1 MKFFKKLLISSVAVP
16 FFVPVLAEDTLKIT
30 VTGTRSERPVET
42 FPGSIEVMELDEI
55 NSKNTS
61 DTIDIL
67 DDFVGVSFE
76 NIYSS
81 KTGYKGNYN
90 AGKINIRG
98 VDGNRILMM
107 IDGVRLPESY
117 IYGDYYVLGRAK
129 YINFDTLKAVEIFKG
144 PASSLYGSDALG
156 GLVYFRS
163 LAPGD
168 FLDDDQNYSVNIPFS
183 YDSSNDGFK
192 ESIKIASKLSDN
204 LSSLFIFTKEDS
216 SEYKV
221 KTDSIYLDDFT
232 NKGNNFFANLEY
244 KINDN
249 SKVNLIGDFV
259 DRDVDSTMASGNLD
273 VLSYT
278 SHKTN
283 SNTESN
289 RLNLVYNYDNKEKL
303 NFFDKA
309 KVSLFS
315 QYQRIDDNYDRVY
328 SAYNFSTRSYTPAN
342 KDQDYY
348 LKNTSYG
355 GEIQLNST
363 VKANNKDHKL
373 TYGVDFSSFDTLRL
387 QTTIDNLAGS
397 TDVAKYN
404 PDTVTQKLGVYIQDE
419 FSSGK
424 FDFIAGLRYD
434 NYELDATSDSTF
446 VGSDNSLGS
455 DDPLAADH
463 SSDAFSP
470 SLVASYNWSPELST
484 YFKYAKGFRSPSYMN
499 INSSRNET
507 YYTTLSNPDLKAEK
521 SDTFEFGL
529 KRNTKK
535 QNLAANVFISK
546 YKDFIEAYKCIENC
560 GARSGLVFQSQNATD
575 AEIWGAE
582 FNSTYFLKEE
592 RYGTSFNTK
601 IAYTKGDNNTDNVP
615 LTTIQPFDGEFS
627 IRYNTEDDSWLHAL
641 TANYVGEPR
650 VESGTA
656 TFVPESYFT
665 FDFST
670 RYKYSDSLE
679 LTAGVHNILDKRY
692 YNYQSVQGLAA
703 DLTNLTRYSE
713 PGRSFK
719 LGFNWKF

>member
-1 MKFFKKLLISSVAVP
+1 MTSVATSL
-16 FFVPVLAEDTLKIT
+16 FVPVLAQDTLKIT
-30 VTGTRSERPVET
+30 VTGTKSERPAET
-42 FPGSIEVMELDEI
+42 FPGSIDVMNFEEI

-67 DDFVGVSFE
+67 DDFTGVSFE

-81 KTGYKGNYN
+81 KSGYKGNYN

-98 VDGNRILMM
+98 VDGNRVLMM

-129 YINFDTLKAVEIFKG
+129 YINFDTIKAVEVFKG

-156 GLVYFRS
+156 GLIYFRS
-163 LAPGD
+163 LEPGD
-168 FLDDDQNYSVNIPFS
+168 FLDDDKDYSVNIPFS
-183 YDSSNDGFK
+183 YDSSNDGYK
-192 ESIKIASKLSDN
+192 GSIKVASKLSEN
-204 LSSLFIFTKEDS
+204 LSSLFIYTREDS

-221 KTDSIYLDDFT
+221 KTDSKYLDDFT
-232 NKGNNFFANLEY
+232 NKGNNLFANLEL

-259 DRDVDSTMASGNLD
+259 YRDGESTMAPGNLG

-278 SHKTN
+278 SHTTN
-283 SNTESN
+283 SKTESSRVN
-289 RLNLVYNYDNKEKL
+289 VVYNYEDKENS

-315 QYQRIDDNYDRVY
+315 QYQRIDDNYDRIY
-328 SAYNFSTRSYTPAN
+328 MAYNPQTKKFSAAN

-363 VKANNKDHKL
+363 SNFANKDHKL
-373 TYGVDFSSFDTLRL
+373 TYGIDYSNFDTLRL

-397 TDVAKYN
+397 TEVAKYN
-404 PDTVTQKLGVYIQDE
+404 PDTITQRLGIYIQDE
-419 FSSGK
+419 FSSGN
-424 FDFIAGLRYD
+424 FDFIAGIRYD
-434 NYELDATSDSTF
+434 NYDLDASSDSIYQDSGNG
-446 VGSDNSLGS
+446 VQI
-455 DDPLAADH
+455 AADH

-470 SLVASYNWSPELST
+470 SLVASYNLSPELST
-484 YFKYAKGFRSPSYMN
+484 YVKYAKGFRSPSFQN
-499 INSSRNET
+499 INSSRNPG

-521 SDTFEFGL
+521 SDTYEVGL

-535 QNLAANVFISK
+535 QNLAANVFFSK
-546 YKDFIEAYKCIENC
+546 YKDFIEAYKLIDP
-560 GARSGLVFQSQNATD
+560 STSTYKSVNATD
-575 AEIWGAE
+575 AEIWGME
-582 FNSTYFLKEE
+582 LNSTYYLNEE
-592 RYGTSFNTK
+592 RYGTSFNTT
-601 IAYTKGDNNTDNVP
+601 IAYAKGDNNTDNVP
-615 LTTIQPFDGEFS
+615 LTTVQPFDAKFS
-627 IRYNTEDDSWLHAL
+627 IRYNTEDDSWLHII

-650 VESGTA
+650 VASGTT
-656 TFVPESYFT
+656 TFVPDSYFT

-679 LTAGVHNILDKRY
+679 LTAGVYNLLDERY
-692 YNYQSVQGLAA
+692 YNYQSVQGLAT
-703 DLTNLTRYSE
+703 DLENLTRYSQ
-713 PGRSFK
+713 PGRSIK

>member
-1 MKFFKKLLISSVAVP
+1 MKFFKKLLMTSVATSLV
-16 FFVPVLAEDTLKIT
+16 VPVLAQDTLKIT

-42 FPGSIEVMELDEI
+42 FPGSIEVMESDEI
-55 NSKNTS
+55 NTKNTS

-67 DDFVGVSFE
+67 DDFTGVSFE

-129 YINFDTLKAVEIFKG
+129 YINFDTVKAVEVFKG

-168 FLDDDQNYSVNIPFS
+168 FLDDEKDNSINIPFS

-204 LSSLFIFTKEDS
+204 LSSLFIFTREDS

-221 KTDSIYLDDFT
+221 KTDSKYLDDFT
-232 NKGNNFFANLEY
+232 NNGNNYFANLEY
-244 KINDN
+244 KFDDK
-249 SKVNLIGDFV
+249 SKVNLIADFV
-259 DRDVDSTMASGNLD
+259 NRDVNSTMASGNLD

-278 SHKTN
+278 SHTTN

-289 RLNLVYNYDNKEKL
+289 RVNLVYNYENEEKS
-303 NFFDKA
+303 NFLDKA
-309 KVSLFS
+309 KVSIFS
-315 QYQRIDDNYDRVY
+315 QYQRIDDNYDRIY
-328 SAYNFSTRSYTPAN
+328 SAYNFRTRSYSPAN

-363 VKANNKDHKL
+363 TNIANKDHNL
-373 TYGVDFSSFDTLRL
+373 TYGIDFSSFDTLRL
-387 QTTIDNLAGS
+387 QTTIDNIAGS

-404 PDTVTQKLGVYIQDE
+404 PDTITQKLGIYIQDE
-419 FSSGK
+419 FSSGN

-434 NYELDATSDSTF
+434 NYDLDASSDSIYQ
-446 VGSDNSLGS
+446 GSGNGDQV
-455 DDPLAADH
+455 AADH

-470 SLVASYNWSPELST
+470 SLVASYNWSSELSS
-484 YFKYAKGFRSPSYMN
+484 YIKYAKGFRSPSFQN
-499 INSSRNET
+499 INSSRNPG

-521 SDTFEFGL
+521 SDTYEVGL

-535 QNLAANVFISK
+535 QNLAASLFFSK
-546 YKDFIEAYKCIENC
+546 YKDFIEAYKLID
-560 GARSGLVFQSQNATD
+560 ATTSTYKSVNATD
-575 AEIWGAE
+575 AEIWGIE
-582 FNSTYFLKEE
+582 LNSTNYLNEE
-592 RYGTSFNTK
+592 RYGTSFNTTL
-601 IAYTKGDNNTDNVP
+601 AYTKGDNNTENVP
-615 LTTIQPFDGEFS
+615 LTTIQPFDAKFS
-627 IRYNTEDDSWLHAL
+627 IRYNTIDDSWLHIL
-641 TANYVGEPR
+641 SANYVGEPR
-650 VESGTA
+650 VASGTT
-656 TFVPESYFT
+656 TFVPDSYFT

-679 LTAGVHNILDKRY
+679 LTAGVYNLLDERY
-692 YNYQSVQGLAA
+692 YNYQSVQGLATT
-703 DLTNLTRYSE
+703 LENLTRYSQ
-713 PGRSFK
+713 PGRSVR

>member
-1 MKFFKKLLISSVAVP
+1 MKLFKKLLLTSVAASLVA
-16 FFVPVLAEDTLKIT
+16 PVIAEDTLKIT

-67 DDFVGVSFE
+67 DDFTGVSFE

-81 KTGYKGNYN
+81 KSGYKGNYN
-90 AGKINIRG
+90 AGKVNIRG

-107 IDGVRLPESY
+107 VDGVRLPESY
-117 IYGDYYVLGRAK
+117 IYGDYYVLGRSK
-129 YINFDTLKAVEIFKG
+129 YINFDTIKAVEIFKG

-168 FLDDDQNYSVNIPFS
+168 FLDDDQNTSVNIPFS

-204 LSSLFIFTKEDS
+204 LSGLFIYTKEDS

-221 KTDSIYLDDFT
+221 KTDSKYLDDFT

-244 KINDN
+244 KFNEN
-249 SKVNLIGDFV
+249 NKVNFIGDLV
-259 DRDVDSTMASGNLD
+259 NRDVESTMADGNLN

-278 SHKTN
+278 SHTTN
-283 SNTESN
+283 SNTESSRFN
-289 RLNLVYNYDNKEKL
+289 IVYNYDNKEKSNL
-303 NFFDKA
+303 FDKA
-309 KVSLFS
+309 KVSIFS
-315 QYQRIDDNYDRVY
+315 QYQRIDDNYDRIY
-328 SAYNFSTRSYTPAN
+328 SAYNFRTRSFSPAN

-348 LKNTSYG
+348 LKNDSYG
-355 GEIQLNST
+355 GELQLNST
-363 VKANNKDHKL
+363 INTANTDHKL
-373 TYGVDFSSFDTLRL
+373 TYGIDFSSFDTTRL

-397 TDVAKYN
+397 TEVDKYN
-404 PDTVTQKLGVYIQDE
+404 PDTITQKLGIYIQDE
-419 FSSGK
+419 FSYGN
-424 FDFIAGLRYD
+424 FDFIAGVRYD
-434 NYELDATSDSTF
+434 NYDLDASSDAIYQDS
-446 VGSDNSLGS
+446 GLG
-455 DDPLAADH
+455 PQLAVDH
-463 SSDAFSP
+463 SSNAVSP
-470 SLVASYNWSPELST
+470 SLVASYNWSPELSS
-484 YFKYAKGFRSPSYMN
+484 YFKYAKGFRSPSFQN
-499 INSSRNET
+499 INSSRNPG

-521 SDTFEFGL
+521 SDTFEIGL

-535 QNLAANVFISK
+535 QNFAANVFFSK
-546 YKDFIEAYKCIENC
+546 YKDFIEAYKQV
-560 GARSGLVFQSQNATD
+560 GPTTYQSQNASD

-582 FNSTYFLKEE
+582 LNSTYYLNEE
-592 RYGTSFNTK
+592 RYGTSFNTS
-601 IAYTKGDNNTDNVP
+601 IAYAKGDNNTDDVP
-615 LTTIQPFDGEFS
+615 LTTVQPFNGKFS

-650 VESGTA
+650 VESGTD
-656 TFVPESYFT
+656 TFVPDSYFT

-679 LTAGVHNILDKRY
+679 LTAGIYNMLDETY
-692 YNYQSVQGLAA
+692 YNYQSVKGLSTN
-703 DLTNLTRYSE
+703 LENLTRYSQ
-713 PGRSFK
+713 PGRSFR
-719 LGFNWKF
+719 LGFNLKF

>member
-1 MKFFKKLLISSVAVP
+1 MKLFHKLLISSVAATFV
-16 FFVPVLAEDTLKIT
+16 VPVLAQDTLKIT

-42 FPGSIEVMELDEI
+42 FPGSIDVLNQEDIE
-55 NSKNTS
+55 SKNTS

-67 DDFVGVSFE
+67 DDLTGVSFE

-81 KTGYKGNYN
+81 KSGYKGNYN

-107 IDGVRLPESY
+107 VDGIRLPESY

-129 YINFDTLKAVEIFKG
+129 YINFDTLKAVEVFKG

-168 FLDDDQNYSVNIPFS
+168 FLDDEQNNSVNIPFS

-204 LSSLFIFTKEDS
+204 LSSLFIFTKENS

-221 KTDSIYLDDFT
+221 KTDSTYLDDFT

-259 DRDVDSTMASGNLD
+259 NRDVDSTMAAGNLD

-278 SHKTN
+278 SHTTN
-283 SNTESN
+283 SKTESN
-289 RLNLVYNYDNKEKL
+289 RLNLVYNYDNKEKS

-309 KVSLFS
+309 KVSIFN
-315 QYQRIDDNYDRVY
+315 QYQRIDDNYDRIY
-328 SAYNFSTRSYTPAN
+328 SAYNPQTRSYSPAN

-363 VKANNKDHKL
+363 VKADNKDHKL
-373 TYGVDFSSFDTLRL
+373 TYGIDYSSFDTLRL

-397 TDVAKYN
+397 TEVAKYN

-424 FDFIAGLRYD
+424 FDFIAGVRYD
-434 NYELDATSDSTF
+434 NYDLDATSDAIFQDS
-446 VGSDNSLGS
+446 GSGDQI
-455 DDPLAADH
+455 AADH
-463 SSDAFSP
+463 SSDALSP
-470 SLVASYNWSPELST
+470 SLVASYNWSPELSS
-484 YFKYAKGFRSPSYMN
+484 YVKYAKGFRSPSFQN
-499 INSSRNET
+499 INSSRNPG
-507 YYTTLSNPDLKAEK
+507 YYTTLSNPNLKAEK
-521 SDTFEFGL
+521 SDTYEIGL

-535 QNLAANVFISK
+535 QNLAANVFFSK
-546 YKDFIEAYKCIENC
+546 YKDFIEAYKLID
-560 GARSGLVFQSQNATD
+560 ASTSTYQSVNATD

-582 FNSTYFLKEE
+582 LNSTYYLNEE
-592 RYGTSFNTK
+592 RYGTSFNSR

-615 LTTIQPFDGEFS
+615 LTTIQPFEGNFS
-627 IRYNTEDDSWLHAL
+627 IRYNTEDDSWLHTL

-650 VESGTA
+650 VESGTT
-656 TFVPESYFT
+656 TFVPDSYFT

-679 LTAGVHNILDKRY
+679 LTAGVHNILDERY
-692 YNYQSVQGLAA
+692 YNYQSVQGLAT
-703 DLTNLTRYSE
+703 DLANITKYSQ
-713 PGRSFK
+713 PGRSLR